1 MRAVVEIVVVLALVG
16 GAATAISSLAAR
28 RRAARDDQ
36 ERWRVD
42 THTRDDGT
50 IVVGLRRGGGPERVI
65 RELPP
70 GMDPIELS
78 SELQLAREDAE
89 LAVRELNRSG

>member
-1 MRAVVEIVVVLALVG
+1 MRAAVELIVVLFVVG
-16 GAATAISSLAAR
+16 LGATAISAAVSR
-28 RRAARDDQ
+28 SRAAR
-36 ERWRVD
+36 EAGTRWRVD

-50 IVVGLRRGGGPERVI
+50 LVVSLRRGHEAERVV

-70 GMDPIELS
+70 GMDPVELA

-89 LAVRELNRSG
+89 LAVQELNRSR

>member
-1 MRAVVEIVVVLALVG
+1 MRAAAELVVVLVLAGL
-16 GAATAISSLAAR
+16 AATAIAAARARALAAR
-28 RRAARDDQ
+28 EAGT
-36 ERWRVD
+36 RWRVD

-50 IVVGLRRGGGPERVI
+50 LVVALRRGDAPERVV

-70 GMDPIELS
+70 GMDPMELA

>member
-1 MRAVVEIVVVLALVG
+1 MTVVVELIVLLVIAG
-16 GAATAISSLAAR
+16 LVATAIASLTAR
-28 RRAARDDQ
+28 RRAEREDQ
-36 ERWRVD
+36 ARWRVD
-42 THTRDDGT
+42 THTREDGT
-50 IVVGLRRGGGPERVI
+50 IVVGLRRGGGPERII

-89 LAVRELNRSG
+89 LAVSELNRSG